1 MILLLFKNKI
11 KTSLR
16 NTDHSEKQGGALKDQ
31 RIRKI
36 GKYAAKPLIRIII
49 AILRSAFPLWPCKVP

>member
-36 GKYAAKPLIRIII
+36 GKYAAKL
-49 AILRSAFPLWPCKVP
+49 LKKEKK